1 MTDRVG
7 VKVLKL
13 TANGQVT
20 TKPALLKAI
29 CTMHGENAE
38 GTISFY
44 DKASA
49 PGEGD
54 VAKCS
59 VDVITKG
66 VYPFY
71 VPEPGALFEKGIY
84 AVVPDNSSV
93 NFFYTDV

>member
-13 TANGQVT
+13 TADGQVT

-29 CTMHGENAE
+29 CTMHSTGAS

-49 PGEGD
+49 PVEGD

-59 VDVITKG
+59 IDVVAHG

-84 AVVPDNSSV
+84 ADLPANTSV
-93 NFFYTDV
+93 NLFYTDV

>member
-7 VKVLKL
+7 IKVVKLS
-13 TANGQVT
+13 ADGQVT
-20 TKPALLKAI
+20 TKPAMLKAI
-29 CTMHGENAE
+29 CTMHSSGAT

-59 VDVITKG
+59 IDVVATG

-71 VPEPGALFEKGIY
+71 VPEPGAMFEKGIY
-84 AVVPDNSSV
+84 ADLPSNTSV
-93 NFFYTDV
+93 NFFFTDI

>member
-7 VKVLKL
+7 VKVVKR
-13 TANGQVT
+13 TTDGQVT
-20 TKPALLKAI
+20 DKPALLKAI
-29 CTMHGENAE
+29 CTMHASGST

-49 PGEGD
+49 PVEGD

-59 VDVITKG
+59 IDVVAQG

-84 AVVPDNSSV
+84 VDLPANTSV
-93 NFFYTDV
+93 NFFYTDI

>member
-7 VKVLKL
+7 VKVVKM
-13 TANGQVT
+13 TADGQVT
-20 TKPALLKAI
+20 NKPALLKAI
-29 CTMHGENAE
+29 CTMHSVGAS

-54 VAKCS
+54 TAKCS
-59 VDVITKG
+59 IDVVAVG

-84 AVVPDNSSV
+84 VDLPDNTSV
-93 NFFYTDV
+93 NFFFADV